1 METMRIIYGIN
12 HNKSKESIVLLNS
25 AAILLTA
32 NVVDSLQDGIS
43 IVKESLDSGKSQ
55 KKLKSFI
62 KKYGDIS
69 KLEDTEKF
77 L

>member
-1 METMRIIYGIN
+1 MRVIYGIN
-12 HNKSKESIVLLNS
+12 SNKSKKNIVLLNS

-32 NVVDSLQDGIS
+32 NVANSFKDGIS
-43 IVKESLDSGKSQ
+43 IVKESMDDGSSE
-55 KKLKSFI
+55 KKLRNLI

-69 KLEDTEKF
+69 KLEDVEKI

>member
-1 METMRIIYGIN
+1 
-12 HNKSKESIVLLNS
+12 LLNS